1 MIKLPNFSSCVEVK
15 HLFQKMG
22 ITEIAELPEVE
33 FVKTHI
39 ETREIIVPNTEQLQF
54 AQEIKLKAISLA
66 HENFTVAVDDTLEV
80 NGLKCCI
87 YIKNQNQ
94 GVNPYSCTSTYRF
107 HLCNCKT
114 IQDMVLKGRKD
125 RYVATSRE
133 DGVFPVNAQNY
144 YKEILIPLTLC
155 KNCKDILI
163 NNGMYQEPFSLKSF
177 YKEYQ
182 PDIPKTF
189 KREEQVPITKKY
201 APNHTELANKY
212 KEAVHYKCQ
221 GCGVDCSH
229 HHSCLHMH
237 HINGEGTDN
246 KRSNLKILCV
256 VCHMEQPFHD
266 HMKVN
271 SRFQKEAQVVK
282 KLQKEQGLFTLK

>member
-1 MIKLPNFSSCVEVK
+1 MINLPDFSSCVEIK
-15 HLFQKMG
+15 YLLQKMG
-22 ITEIAELPEVE
+22 IVELAELPEVQ
-33 FVKTHI
+33 FIKTHI
-39 ETREIIVPNTEQLQF
+39 EKREVIVPNTEQLRF
-54 AQEIKLKAISLA
+54 AEEIKLKAISLA
-66 HENFTVAVDDTLEV
+66 HENFTVAPDDTLEV

-87 YIKNQNQ
+87 YIKNQSQ
-94 GVNPYSCTSTYRF
+94 GVNPYSRTSTYRF

-133 DGVFPVNAQNY
+133 DGIFPVNAQNY
-144 YKEILIPLTLC
+144 YKEILVSLNLC

-163 NNGMYQEPFSLKSF
+163 GNGMYEEPFSIKNF

-189 KREEQVPITKKY
+189 KREEQVSITKKY
-201 APNHTELANKY
+201 APDHTELAKKY
-212 KEAVHYKCQ
+212 KESVYYKCQ

-229 HHSCLHMH
+229 HHSYLHMH

-266 HMKVN
+266 HMKGN
-271 SRFQKEAQVVK
+271 PRFKKEAQIVK